1 MYQIDVLNNKNY
13 QTEPAD
19 ERLRQLEQALRE
31 VAHAMERTKVN
42 AAEYVAAINSFAATG
57 MSLPEATGRALKE
70 VNDRL
75 IEAGCNF
82 REKTDQKTL
91 PYVDLNEYRVDIDN
105 YC

>member
-13 QTEPAD
+13 QKEPAD
-19 ERLRQLEQALRE
+19 ERLRQLGQALRE
-31 VAHAMERTKVN
+31 VARAVERTKIN
-42 AAEYVAAINSFAATG
+42 AAEYVAAINSFATTG
-57 MSLPEATGRALKE
+57 MSLSEATDQALKE

-75 IEAGCNF
+75 IEAGCNL
-82 REKTDQKTL
+82 REENDQKTL